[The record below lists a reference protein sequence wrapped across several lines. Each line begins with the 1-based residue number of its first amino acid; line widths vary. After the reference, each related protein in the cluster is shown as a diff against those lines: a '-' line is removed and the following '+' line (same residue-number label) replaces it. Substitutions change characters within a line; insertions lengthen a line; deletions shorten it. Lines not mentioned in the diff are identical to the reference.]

1 MWTRLHARTGSNLP
15 IPGRLSC
22 RASSLAF
29 DVHCGVRGLDEV
41 QIPRHPDHASALDS
55 AGRAMVRAEQQPSL
69 VLEIAQVEFPLIG
82 GFPHLDSQSR
92 KALHRGRAFR
102 ACLHADGRCGRFKPV
117 EIVLKAFSVDRPKD
131 LKKVYDYEKVCDLF
145 LFDTKC
151 EQYGGSGNQFD
162 WSILHTYNGDV
173 PFLLSGGINSYSAN
187 ALKEFKHPRLAGYDL
202 NSRFE
207 TKPGEKDPER
217 IRTFLNELKSSL

>member
-1 MWTRLHARTGSNLP
+1 MK
-15 IPGRLSC
+15 I
-22 RASSLAF
+22 
-29 DVHCGVRGLDEV
+29 
-41 QIPRHPDHASALDS
+41 I
-55 AGRAMVRAEQQPSL
+55 
-69 VLEIAQVEFPLIG
+69 
-82 GFPHLDSQSR
+82 
-92 KALHRGRAFR
+92 
-102 ACLHADGRCGRFKPV
+102 
-117 EIVLKAFSVDRPKD
+117 KAFSVDRPKD
-131 LKKVYDYEKVCDLF
+131 LRKVYDYEKVCDLF